1 MTQKDDR
8 AHTEAIQLM
17 HVLRTIKKMER
28 TVDGPPKSSEGGTAT
43 NAANIHQEGLKR
55 VMNSSGAWGVSH
67 TRVPTES
74 RPGHV
79 AIIAGLYE
87 DPSAIAK
94 GWKENPV
101 EFDSLFNQ
109 SRFTWSW
116 GSPDILP
123 MFARGASG
131 DHVLTEMYGPE
142 VEDFSGKNK
151 TSVLDTWVFDRV
163 ELFLHSAKS
172 DPVLSDKLQ
181 QDKLVFFLH
190 LLGLDTAGHSHKPHS
205 KEYLENIKVVDEGVK
220 KMEQLFEE
228 FYNHDERTTYI
239 FTSDH
244 GMTDWGSHGA
254 GERSETE
261 TPLVAWGAGI
271 RGPLLA
277 TETDPPSP
285 RSWELAHIR
294 RSDVKQA
301 DIAPLMATLLGVP
314 IPANSVGFLPREYL
328 SLSEFEVSE
337 AVFTNARQMA
347 AQYNRKRELTESGT
361 ISLLYWPF
369 PQLTKSTEQT
379 LLTEIR
385 KHIEDG
391 QFTHAYY
398 VYCILPEVL
407 WWAVLRRHEDMYAAL
422 RNTSKSRGLLSLLF
436 PCALYLAGIEILVL
450 SFFYRFV
457 LSIGVAG
464 LAVWPLVSLRIPWR
478 LRIGWLASCASLAVF
493 PSLPVVG
500 REANTPLVVASG
512 CVWIMC
518 ALMFIYWVSSSNFN
532 DTPRAVGVLLLQ
544 VALLSVAVWNIQST
558 SSSLGNKQGLLSFNQ
573 SLSWTLSGNI
583 ASINSFDPTW
593 VHCFLTVFSPF
604 VMTALILW
612 KTMIPFLAVTCVFR
626 AVNIVVQAP
635 TRRLF
640 LIVLVF
646 CDGMGLH
653 FLHLVTNQGSWL
665 DIGTS
670 ISHYVI
676 MQTTVLFLLFLYEMA
691 RGLTSI
697 NIWTAFVCFPYRS
710 SRHPSNMSLL
720 DDGYITNIP
729 HSEAY
734 NPSTVT
740 NLLYECEEGKEHVE

>member
-1 MTQKDDR
+1 M
-8 AHTEAIQLM
+8 
-17 HVLRTIKKMER
+17 
-28 TVDGPPKSSEGGTAT
+28 
-43 NAANIHQEGLKR
+43 
-55 VMNSSGAWGVSH
+55 
-67 TRVPTES
+67 
-74 RPGHV
+74 
-79 AIIAGLYE
+79 
-87 DPSAIAK
+87 
-94 GWKENPV
+94 
-101 EFDSLFNQ
+101 
-109 SRFTWSW
+109 
-116 GSPDILP
+116 
-123 MFARGASG
+123 
-131 DHVLTEMYGPE
+131 
-142 VEDFSGKNK
+142 
-151 TSVLDTWVFDRV
+151 
-163 ELFLHSAKS
+163 
-172 DPVLSDKLQ
+172 SDKERN
-181 QDKLVFFLH
+181 VNYFR
-190 LLGLDTAGHSHKPHS
+190 
-205 KEYLENIKVVDEGVK
+205 KVNNVNV
-220 KMEQLFEE
+220 L
-228 FYNHDERTTYI
+228 
-239 FTSDH
+239 
-244 GMTDWGSHGA
+244 GSHGA

-271 RGPLLA
+271 RGPLPA
-277 TETDPPSP
+277 TETDPSSP
-285 RSWELAHIR
+285 HSWELAHIR
-294 RSDVKQA
+294 RSDVRQA

-328 SLSEFEVSE
+328 SLSELEVSE

-347 AQYNRKRELTESGT
+347 AQYNRKKELTESGT
-361 ISLLYWPF
+361 ISILYRPF
-369 PQLTKSTEQT
+369 PQLTKYTEQT
-379 LLTEIR
+379 LMTEIR

-391 QFTHAYY
+391 QFTHAFNLRLGKCHCHWIREQLVDQMMIDDDLLNCVGVKSVQSLPCQYY

-407 WWAVLRRHEDMYAAL
+407 WWVVLRRHEDIYAAL

-464 LAVWPLVSLRIPWR
+464 LAVWPLVSLRIPWM
-478 LRIGWLASCASLAVF
+478 LRIGWLASCASLALF

-518 ALMFIYWVSSSNFN
+518 ALMFIYWGSSSNFH

-544 VALLSVAVWNIQST
+544 VALLSVAIWNIHST
-558 SSSLGNKQGLLSFNQ
+558 SSSLVNKQGLLSFNQ
-573 SLSWTLSGNI
+573 TLSWALSGMSMLLPLCGSQWVPIRLVHLFLSLALPFLLLSASHEGFFLLALTINLLCWLTLEHHQSYQHTDTKPLSQTSFCVSGDEQLENRPLTSRNI

-626 AVNIVVQAP
+626 AVNIIVQAP

-676 MQTTVLFLLFLYEMA
+676 MQTTVLFLLFLYEVA
-691 RGLTSI
+691 RGLTGI

-710 SRHPSNMSLL
+710 SLHPSSTSLL

-729 HSEAY
+729 HSEVY
-734 NPSTVT
+734 IYTGKPSTVS